1 MVFSKVAITDMCAW
15 KWGDKV
21 IPRVVSYCYLG
32 IEFAENGSWD
42 SHVQKVIDNGKKKL
56 NRLHRFV
63 SNRNI
68 STVAR
73 RLLLVSVLRPTL
85 EYGSEVWACNKRQAA
100 SLESIQLGAAKK
112 ILGCSSRTCN
122 EAVRGDMG
130 LESLKGRRD
139 RSKLKWWY
147 KVNKLDNE
155 RYPRVLLDAEWEVK
169 PCRGRQRKTWMKVI
183 NELLLQLDLDS
194 QEVLAADNINLFLD
208 TVDEALRDREYKDFN
223 DSLNTKV
230 KLNLYKSFCKEIEFK
245 NYLQGVGDPGT
256 RLLFKFR
263 SGTNGLNEELGRHRG
278 KNEDRQCKLCRGE
291 CESVVHVLW
300 ECPAYDSIRNN
311 FMVELENLLG
321 GRFGEFSTLDN
332 FNKAS
337 FILGFENWNRDDF
350 KALLKLV
357 KSFVL
362 LIWETRKKELYG
374 DQDCVVSGCSCS
386 CPLTGGLTSSAC
398 VCGCVVNGV
407 SATAAT

>member
-1 MVFSKVAITDMCAW
+1 MNTSA
-15 KWGDKV
+15 
-21 IPRVVSYCYLG
+21 YC
-32 IEFAENGSWD
+32 
-42 SHVQKVIDNGKKKL
+42 
-56 NRLHRFV
+56 
-63 SNRNI
+63 
-68 STVAR
+68 
-73 RLLLVSVLRPTL
+73 
-85 EYGSEVWACNKRQAA
+85 
-100 SLESIQLGAAKK
+100 
-112 ILGCSSRTCN
+112 
-122 EAVRGDMG
+122 
-130 LESLKGRRD
+130 
-139 RSKLKWWY
+139 
-147 KVNKLDNE
+147 
-155 RYPRVLLDAEWEVK
+155 
-169 PCRGRQRKTWMKVI
+169 
-183 NELLLQLDLDS
+183 
-194 QEVLAADNINLFLD
+194 
-208 TVDEALRDREYKDFN
+208 
-223 DSLNTKV
+223 
-230 KLNLYKSFCKEIEFK
+230 
-245 NYLQGVGDPGT
+245 
-256 RLLFKFR
+256 
-263 SGTNGLNEELGRHRG
+263 
-278 KNEDRQCKLCRGE
+278 RQCKLCRGE

-362 LIWETRKKELYG
+362 LIWEARKKELYG

>member
-1 MVFSKVAITDMCAW
+1 ML
-15 KWGDKV
+15 
-21 IPRVVSYCYLG
+21 RSYAGRLFT
-32 IEFAENGSWD
+32 IEFSECKFHTKQHLPCSF
-42 SHVQKVIDNGKKKL
+42 I
-56 NRLHRFV
+56 LH
-63 SNRNI
+63 
-68 STVAR
+68 
-73 RLLLVSVLRPTL
+73 
-85 EYGSEVWACNKRQAA
+85 
-100 SLESIQLGAAKK
+100 K
-112 ILGCSSRTCN
+112 ITH
-122 EAVRGDMG
+122 
-130 LESLKGRRD
+130 
-139 RSKLKWWY
+139 Y
-147 KVNKLDNE
+147 
-155 RYPRVLLDAEWEVK
+155 
-169 PCRGRQRKTWMKVI
+169 
-183 NELLLQLDLDS
+183 
-194 QEVLAADNINLFLD
+194 
-208 TVDEALRDREYKDFN
+208 
-223 DSLNTKV
+223 
-230 KLNLYKSFCKEIEFK
+230 
-245 NYLQGVGDPGT
+245 
-256 RLLFKFR
+256 
-263 SGTNGLNEELGRHRG
+263 
-278 KNEDRQCKLCRGE
+278 RQCKLCRGE